1 MIPHT
6 PAPWKWSFTQ
16 DGSNVVKSQDGTPI
30 CILVFNEPAN
40 AQVIEAAPDM
50 LDALRD
56 IVAQFEKTQVPV
68 PADLADSIRVFG
80 KAAISKATGGR
91 P

>member
-6 PAPWKWSFTQ
+6 PAPWKWSATQ
-16 DGSNVVKSQDGTPI
+16 DGSNVVKAQDGTPI
-30 CILVFNEPAN
+30 CILIFNEPGN

-50 LDALRD
+50 LDALKD
-56 IVAQFEKTQVPV
+56 IVEQFERTRIAV